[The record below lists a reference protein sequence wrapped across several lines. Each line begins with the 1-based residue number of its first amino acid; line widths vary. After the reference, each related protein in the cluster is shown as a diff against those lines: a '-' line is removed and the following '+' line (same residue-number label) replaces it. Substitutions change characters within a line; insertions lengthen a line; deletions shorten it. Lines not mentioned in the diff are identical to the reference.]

1 MLLNSSLNTHN
12 HHYTLTILERQHQ
25 VVELKV
31 IEYNK
36 AENAERRKKDA
47 VARYPPH
54 HRVTLA

>member
-1 MLLNSSLNTHN
+1 MPLNPSLNTHN

-25 VVELKV
+25 VVEFKV

-47 VARYPPH
+47 AARYPPH